1 MYFNDYMPH
10 LEKRET
16 RYNLRSHQ
24 LPVPRV
30 THVYAESCLLYKLV
44 EMKNKLATSHK
55 LIFDKIVNR
64 AHSHSAFSKYVIH
77 IMLESY
83 SYECILNP
91 CRTCGRT

>member
-1 MYFNDYMPH
+1 MPH

-16 RYNLRSHQ
+16 SYNMRSHR

-30 THVYAESCLLYKLV
+30 THVYAEFCLLYKIV

-55 LIFDKIVNR
+55 LIFDKIDKCT
-64 AHSHSAFSKYVIH
+64 HLHSAFSKYVIGLH

-83 SYECILNP
+83 SYE
-91 CRTCGRT
+91 